1 LEEAIRERVREVI
14 EEILHEE
21 VEEALGARRS
31 QRAVG
36 RCGYR
41 HGRKA
46 RRLTLRAGTVK
57 LAVPRARLVNAQGD
71 EREWQSQ
78 LLPRY
83 RRSSPEVEQAVLGVY
98 LSGGNTRRIR
108 GALKPLL
115 SGAPLSK
122 SAVSRLVN
130 RLEESY
136 ERWRQRDLAEERIVY
151 LYLDAIYPKVRSG
164 GKVVSLPVLVALG
177 VKETGEKI
185 LLALAIAG
193 AETGAAWEGVL
204 EDLVARHLGRPRLVI
219 SDGNAGLRSAL
230 ERVWSGV
237 PHQRCT
243 VHKLRNLLA
252 KAPEHAQEAVHE
264 DYNRINYAPHRGAAE
279 RARESFLAKWRKAC
293 PSVAASLEEAGEE
306 LLTFYGFPASQQKSL
321 RTTNAVERLQEE
333 FRRRVKTPSLA
344 AFRESSLA
352 GLLRPVRP
360 RAGQDAPDRRLVR
373 YSGGRSRRGL
383 EETDGFA
390 GENALSTFQQNSG
403 HHSQVCP

>member
-1 LEEAIRERVREVI
+1 MKEPNTVEVVGQASPWKEGLEAAIRERVREVI

-31 QRAVG
+31 QRAAG

-41 HGRKA
+41 HGKKVRGLA
-46 RRLTLRAGTVK
+46 LRSGAVK
-57 LAVPRARLVNAQGD
+57 LAVPRARLVDLDGD
-71 EREWQSQ
+71 GREWRSE

-122 SAVSRLVN
+122 SAVSRLVS

-136 ERWRQRDLAEERIVY
+136 ERWRQRDLAEDRIVY

-177 VKETGEKI
+177 VKETGEKV
-185 LLALAIAG
+185 LLALATGG
-193 AETGAAWEGVL
+193 AETAAAWQMML
-204 EDLVARHLGRPRLVI
+204 EDLAARHLGRPQLII
-219 SDGNAGLRSAL
+219 SDGNPGLKSAL
-230 ERVWSGV
+230 ERIWPGV
-237 PHQRCT
+237 AHQRCT

-264 DYNRINYAPHRGAAE
+264 EYNRIIYAANRAAAE
-279 RARESFLAKWRKAC
+279 KARDSFLAKWKKLC

-306 LLTFYGFPASQQKSL
+306 LLTFYGFPASQHKSL
-321 RTTNAVERLQEE
+321 RTTNAIERLQEE
-333 FRRRVKTPSLA
+333 FRRRVKTQASLPSEKAALLLFFGLFASGQVKMRRIEGWFDLA
-344 AFRESSLA
+344 DVAALA
-352 GLLRPVRP
+352 V
-360 RAGQDAPDRRLVR
+360 
-373 YSGGRSRRGL
+373 
-383 EETDGFA
+383 
-390 GENALSTFQQNSG
+390 
-403 HHSQVCP
+403 

>member
-1 LEEAIRERVREVI
+1 LDAAIRERVRAVI

-31 QRAVG
+31 QRAPG

-46 RRLTLRAGTVK
+46 RRWTLRAGTVK
-57 LAVPRARLVNAQGD
+57 LAVPRARLVNPEGE
-71 EREWQSQ
+71 EREWRSE

-136 ERWRQRDLAEERIVY
+136 ERWCQRDLAADRIVY
-151 LYLDAIYPKVRSG
+151 LYLDAIYPKVRSA

-177 VKETGEKI
+177 VKETGQKT

-193 AETGAAWEGVL
+193 AETGAAWQMLL
-204 EDLVARHLGRPRLVI
+204 EDLVARHLGRSRLVI

-230 ERVWSGV
+230 ERIWPGV
-237 PHQRCT
+237 AHQRCS

-264 DYNRINYAPHRGAAE
+264 DFNRIVYAPDGATAE
-279 RARESFLAKWRKAC
+279 KARDGFLAKWKKLC

-306 LLTFYGFPASQQKSL
+306 LLTFYGFPASQHKSL
-321 RTTNAVERLQEE
+321 RTTNAIERLQEE
-333 FRRRVKTPSLA
+333 FRRRIKTQASLPSEKAALLLFFGLFASGQVKMRRIEGWFDLA
-344 AFRESSLA
+344 EVQAVA
-352 GLLRPVRP
+352 
-360 RAGQDAPDRRLVR
+360 A
-373 YSGGRSRRGL
+373 
-383 EETDGFA
+383 
-390 GENALSTFQQNSG
+390 
-403 HHSQVCP
+403 

>member
-1 LEEAIRERVREVI
+1 MKEPSTVEVVGQASAWKEGLEAAIRKRVREVI

-31 QRAVG
+31 QRAAG

-41 HGRKA
+41 HGKKVRGLA
-46 RRLTLRAGTVK
+46 LRSGAVK
-57 LAVPRARLVNAQGD
+57 LAVPRARLVDLDGD
-71 EREWQSQ
+71 EREWRSV

-122 SAVSRLVN
+122 SAVSRLVS

-136 ERWRQRDLAEERIVY
+136 ERWRQRDLGENHIVY
-151 LYLDAIYPKVRSG
+151 LYLDAIYPKVRSA

-177 VKETGEKI
+177 VKPTGEKV

-193 AETGAAWEGVL
+193 AETGAAWQMLL
-204 EDLVARHLGRPRLVI
+204 EDLAARHLGRPRLVI

-230 ERVWSGV
+230 ERIWPGV
-237 PHQRCT
+237 AHQRCT

-264 DYNRINYAPHRGAAE
+264 DYNRIVYAPDRATAE
-279 RARESFLAKWRKAC
+279 KARDGFLTKWRKPC

-306 LLTFYGFPASQQKSL
+306 LLTFYGFPASQHKSL
-321 RTTNAVERLQEE
+321 RTTNAIERLQEE
-333 FRRRVKTPSLA
+333 FRRRIKTQASLPSEKAALLLFFGLFASGQVKMRRIEGWFELA
-344 AFRESSLA
+344 DVAA
-352 GLLRPVRP
+352 V
-360 RAGQDAPDRRLVR
+360 AA
-373 YSGGRSRRGL
+373 
-383 EETDGFA
+383 
-390 GENALSTFQQNSG
+390 
-403 HHSQVCP
+403 

>member
-1 LEEAIRERVREVI
+1 LEAAIRERVREVI

-31 QRAVG
+31 QRAAG

-41 HGRKA
+41 HGKKVRGLA
-46 RRLTLRAGTVK
+46 LRSGAVK
-57 LAVPRARLVNAQGD
+57 LAVPRARLVNSDGD
-71 EREWQSQ
+71 EREWRSE

-122 SAVSRLVN
+122 SAVSRLVS

-177 VKETGEKI
+177 VKPTGEKV

-193 AETGAAWEGVL
+193 AETGAAWQMML
-204 EDLVARHLGRPRLVI
+204 EDLAARHLGRPQLVI
-219 SDGNAGLRSAL
+219 SDGNPGLRSAL
-230 ERVWSGV
+230 QRLWPGV
-237 PHQRCT
+237 AHQRCT

-264 DYNRINYAPHRGAAE
+264 EYNRIIYAPDRAAAE
-279 RARESFLAKWRKAC
+279 KARDSFLTKWKKLC

-306 LLTFYGFPASQQKSL
+306 LLTFYGFPASQHKSL
-321 RTTNAVERLQEE
+321 RTTNAIERLQEE
-333 FRRRVKTPSLA
+333 FRRRVKTQASLPSEKAALLLFFGLFASGQVKMRRIQGWFDLA
-344 AFRESSLA
+344 DVAA
-352 GLLRPVRP
+352 V
-360 RAGQDAPDRRLVR
+360 AA
-373 YSGGRSRRGL
+373 
-383 EETDGFA
+383 
-390 GENALSTFQQNSG
+390 
-403 HHSQVCP
+403 

>member
-1 LEEAIRERVREVI
+1 MKEPSTVEVVGQASPWKEGLEAAIRERVREVI
-14 EEILHEE
+14 EEILREE
-21 VEEALGARRS
+21 VAEALGARRS

-41 HGRKA
+41 HGKKVRGLA
-46 RRLTLRAGTVK
+46 LRSGAVK
-57 LAVPRARLVNAQGD
+57 LAVPRARLVDLDGD
-71 EREWQSQ
+71 EREWRSE

-122 SAVSRLVN
+122 SAVSRLVS

-136 ERWRQRDLAEERIVY
+136 EHWRQRDLAEDRIVY

-177 VKETGEKI
+177 VKPTGEKV

-193 AETGAAWEGVL
+193 AETGAAWQMML
-204 EDLVARHLGRPRLVI
+204 EDLAARHLGRPQLVI
-219 SDGNAGLRSAL
+219 SDGNPGLKSAL
-230 ERVWSGV
+230 ERIWPGV
-237 PHQRCT
+237 AHQRCT

-264 DYNRINYAPHRGAAE
+264 DYNRIIYAANRAAAE
-279 RARESFLAKWRKAC
+279 KARDSFLTKWKKLC

-306 LLTFYGFPASQQKSL
+306 LLTFYGFPASQHKSL
-321 RTTNAVERLQEE
+321 RTTNAIERLQEE
-333 FRRRVKTPSLA
+333 FRRRVKTQASLPSEKAALLLFFGLFASGQVKMRRIQGWFDLA
-344 AFRESSLA
+344 DVAA
-352 GLLRPVRP
+352 V
-360 RAGQDAPDRRLVR
+360 AA
-373 YSGGRSRRGL
+373 
-383 EETDGFA
+383 
-390 GENALSTFQQNSG
+390 
-403 HHSQVCP
+403 

>member
-1 LEEAIRERVREVI
+1 MKEPNTVEVVGQASPWKEGLEAAIRERVREVI

-31 QRAVG
+31 QRAAG

-41 HGRKA
+41 HGKKVRGLA
-46 RRLTLRAGTVK
+46 LRSGAVK
-57 LAVPRARLVNAQGD
+57 LAVPRARLVDLDGD
-71 EREWQSQ
+71 EREWRSE

-122 SAVSRLVN
+122 SAVSRLVS

-136 ERWRQRDLAEERIVY
+136 EGWRQRDLAEDRIVY

-177 VKETGEKI
+177 VKDTGEKV
-185 LLALAIAG
+185 LLALATGG
-193 AETGAAWEGVL
+193 AETAAAWQMML
-204 EDLVARHLGRPRLVI
+204 EDLAARHLGRPQLII
-219 SDGNAGLRSAL
+219 SDGNPGLKSAP
-230 ERVWSGV
+230 ERIWPGV
-237 PHQRCT
+237 AHQRCT

-264 DYNRINYAPHRGAAE
+264 EYNRIIYAANRAAAE
-279 RARESFLAKWRKAC
+279 KARDSFLAKWKKLC
-293 PSVAASLEEAGEE
+293 PSVATSLEEAGEE
-306 LLTFYGFPASQQKSL
+306 LLTFYGFPASQHKSL
-321 RTTNAVERLQEE
+321 RTTNAIERLQEE
-333 FRRRVKTPSLA
+333 FRRRVKTQASLPSEKAALLLFFGLFASGQVKMRRIEGWFDLA
-344 AFRESSLA
+344 HVAA
-352 GLLRPVRP
+352 V
-360 RAGQDAPDRRLVR
+360 AA
-373 YSGGRSRRGL
+373 
-383 EETDGFA
+383 
-390 GENALSTFQQNSG
+390 
-403 HHSQVCP
+403 

>member
-1 LEEAIRERVREVI
+1 MKEPSTVEVVGQASPWKEGLEAAIRERVREVI
-14 EEILHEE
+14 EEILREE
-21 VEEALGARRS
+21 VAEALGARRS

-41 HGRKA
+41 HGKKVRGLA
-46 RRLTLRAGTVK
+46 LRSGAVK
-57 LAVPRARLVNAQGD
+57 LAVPRARLVDLDGD
-71 EREWQSQ
+71 EREWRSE

-122 SAVSRLVN
+122 SAVSRLVS

-136 ERWRQRDLAEERIVY
+136 EHWRQRDLAEDRIVY

-177 VKETGEKI
+177 VKPTGEKV

-193 AETGAAWEGVL
+193 AERGAAWQMML
-204 EDLVARHLGRPRLVI
+204 EDLAARHLGRPPLVI
-219 SDGNAGLRSAL
+219 SDGNPGLKSAL
-230 ERVWSGV
+230 ERIWPGV
-237 PHQRCT
+237 AHQRCT

-264 DYNRINYAPHRGAAE
+264 DYNRIIYAANRAAAE
-279 RARESFLAKWRKAC
+279 KARDRFLTKWKKLC

-306 LLTFYGFPASQQKSL
+306 LLTFYGFPASQHKSL
-321 RTTNAVERLQEE
+321 RTTNAIERLQEE
-333 FRRRVKTPSLA
+333 FRRRVKTQASLPSEKAALLLFFGLFASGQVKMRRIQGWFDLA
-344 AFRESSLA
+344 DVAA
-352 GLLRPVRP
+352 V
-360 RAGQDAPDRRLVR
+360 AA
-373 YSGGRSRRGL
+373 
-383 EETDGFA
+383 
-390 GENALSTFQQNSG
+390 
-403 HHSQVCP
+403 

>member
-1 LEEAIRERVREVI
+1 MGKSTTERVEDQAGVWREGLEEVIRERVREVI

-31 QRAVG
+31 QRAAG

-46 RRLTLRAGTVK
+46 RRLTLRAGTVQ
-57 LAVPRARLVNAQGD
+57 LGVPRARLVNCEGD

-98 LSGGNTRRIR
+98 LAGGNTRRIR

-122 SAVSRLVN
+122 SAVSRLVS

-136 ERWRQRDLAEERIVY
+136 ERWRQRDLAEDRIVY

-185 LLALAIAG
+185 LLALALAG

-204 EDLVARHLGRPRLVI
+204 EDLVTRHLGRPRLVI

-230 ERVWSGV
+230 ERIWSSV

-264 DYNRINYAPHRGAAE
+264 EYNRIIYAANRAVAE
-279 RARESFLAKWRKAC
+279 RARESFLTKWRKPC

-306 LLTFYGFPASQQKSL
+306 LLTFYSFPASQHKSL

-333 FRRRVKTPSLA
+333 FRRRIKTQASLPSEKAALLLFFGLFASGQVKMRRIEGWYDLAETAALA
-344 AFRESSLA
+344 A
-352 GLLRPVRP
+352 
-360 RAGQDAPDRRLVR
+360 
-373 YSGGRSRRGL
+373 
-383 EETDGFA
+383 
-390 GENALSTFQQNSG
+390 
-403 HHSQVCP
+403 

>member
-1 LEEAIRERVREVI
+1 LEAAIRERVREVI
-14 EEILHEE
+14 EEILREE
-21 VEEALGARRS
+21 VAEALGARRS

-41 HGRKA
+41 HGKKVRGLA
-46 RRLTLRAGTVK
+46 LRSGAVK
-57 LAVPRARLVNAQGD
+57 LAVPRARLVDLDGD
-71 EREWQSQ
+71 EREWRSE

-122 SAVSRLVN
+122 SAVSRLVS

-136 ERWRQRDLAEERIVY
+136 EHWRQRDLAEDRIVY

-177 VKETGEKI
+177 VKPTGEKV

-193 AETGAAWEGVL
+193 AETGAAWQMML
-204 EDLVARHLGRPRLVI
+204 EDLAARHLGRPPLVI
-219 SDGNAGLRSAL
+219 SDGNPGLKSAL
-230 ERVWSGV
+230 ERIWPGV
-237 PHQRCT
+237 AQQRCT

-264 DYNRINYAPHRGAAE
+264 DYNRIIYAANRAAAE
-279 RARESFLAKWRKAC
+279 KAHDSFLTKWKKLC

-306 LLTFYGFPASQQKSL
+306 LLTFYGFPASQHKSL
-321 RTTNAVERLQEE
+321 RTTNAIERLQEE
-333 FRRRVKTPSLA
+333 FRRRVKTQASLPSEKAALLLFFGLFASGQVKMRRIQGWFDLA
-344 AFRESSLA
+344 DVAA
-352 GLLRPVRP
+352 V
-360 RAGQDAPDRRLVR
+360 AA
-373 YSGGRSRRGL
+373 
-383 EETDGFA
+383 
-390 GENALSTFQQNSG
+390 
-403 HHSQVCP
+403 

>member
-1 LEEAIRERVREVI
+1 MRKGTTEGGEDQAGLWREGLEEAIRQRVREVI

-21 VEEALGARRS
+21 VEEALRARRS

-41 HGRKA
+41 HGTKA
-46 RRLTLRAGTVK
+46 RGLALRSGAVR
-57 LAVPRARLVNAQGD
+57 LAVPRARLVNSEG
-71 EREWQSQ
+71 EEGEWQSQ

-98 LSGGNTRRIR
+98 LAGGNTRRIR

-130 RLEESY
+130 RLEEGY

-151 LYLDAIYPKVRSG
+151 LYLDAIYPKVRSAS
-164 GKVVSLPVLVALG
+164 KVVSLPVLVALG
-177 VKETGEKI
+177 VKQTGEKI

-204 EDLVARHLGRPRLVI
+204 EDLAARHLGRPQLVI
-219 SDGNAGLRSAL
+219 SDGNPGLKSAL
-230 ERVWSGV
+230 ERIWPGIA
-237 PHQRCT
+237 HQRCT

-264 DYNRINYAPHRGAAE
+264 DYNRIVYAPDRAAAE
-279 RARESFLAKWRKAC
+279 RAGESFLAKWRKLC

-306 LLTFYGFPASQQKSL
+306 LLTFYGFPASQHKSL

-333 FRRRVKTPSLA
+333 FRRRIKTQASLPSEKAALLVFFGLFASGQVKMRRIEGWFDLA
-344 AFRESSLA
+344 D
-352 GLLRPVRP
+352 V
-360 RAGQDAPDRRLVR
+360 
-373 YSGGRSRRGL
+373 
-383 EETDGFA
+383 
-390 GENALSTFQQNSG
+390 
-403 HHSQVCP
+403 QVVAA

>member
-1 LEEAIRERVREVI
+1 MRKGTTEGGEDQAGLWREGLEEAIRQRVREVI

-21 VEEALGARRS
+21 VEEALRARRS

-41 HGRKA
+41 HGTKA
-46 RRLTLRAGTVK
+46 RGLALRSGAVR
-57 LAVPRARLVNAQGD
+57 LAVPRARLVNSEG
-71 EREWQSQ
+71 EEGEWQSQ

-98 LSGGNTRRIR
+98 LAGGNTRRIR

-130 RLEESY
+130 RLEEGY

-151 LYLDAIYPKVRSG
+151 LYLDAIYPKVRSAS
-164 GKVVSLPVLVALG
+164 KVVSLPVLVALG
-177 VKETGEKI
+177 VKQTGEKI

-204 EDLVARHLGRPRLVI
+204 EDLAARHLGRPQLVI
-219 SDGNAGLRSAL
+219 SDGNPGLKSAL
-230 ERVWSGV
+230 ERIWPGIA
-237 PHQRCT
+237 HQRCT

-264 DYNRINYAPHRGAAE
+264 DYNRIVYAPDRAAAE
-279 RARESFLAKWRKAC
+279 RAGESFLAKWRKLC

-306 LLTFYGFPASQQKSL
+306 LLTFYGFPASQHKSL

-333 FRRRVKTPSLA
+333 FRRRIKTQASLPSEKAALLVFFGLFASGQVKMRRIEGWRDLA
-344 AFRESSLA
+344 QAA
-352 GLLRPVRP
+352 AV
-360 RAGQDAPDRRLVR
+360 AA
-373 YSGGRSRRGL
+373 
-383 EETDGFA
+383 
-390 GENALSTFQQNSG
+390 
-403 HHSQVCP
+403 